1 MLRCQLIACLRDDH
15 SRDVVHGLSQML
27 EVLGTFK
34 RHFELVLVINL
45 RLESGIEVLD
55 VGLQLHIVLS

>member
-1 MLRCQLIACLRDDH
+1 
-15 SRDVVHGLSQML
+15 ML

-45 RLESGIEVLD
+45 HLESVIEVLD